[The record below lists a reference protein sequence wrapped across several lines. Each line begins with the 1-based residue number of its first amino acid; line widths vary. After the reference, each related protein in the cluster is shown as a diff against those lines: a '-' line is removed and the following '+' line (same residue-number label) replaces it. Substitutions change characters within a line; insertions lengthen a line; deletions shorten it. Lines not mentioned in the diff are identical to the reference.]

1 MDEADQYCDR
11 LALMHR
17 GRIRAAGT
25 PEQLKAELASE
36 QRGSGAGDGHPPT
49 LEDVFRHFAGSGLTD
64 DQAGGEFRDVRNTRR
79 TASRVG

>member
-1 MDEADQYCDR
+1 
-11 LALMHR
+11 MHR
-17 GRIRAAGT
+17 GRIRALGT
-25 PEQLKAELASE
+25 PAQLKAELADRRAESAE
-36 QRGSGAGDGHPPT
+36 AGAADGPAPT